1 MNTTEF
7 YGWQVA
13 WYVFGTL
20 ASFAAALLFY
30 RKGAASA
37 GGKGVAGN
45 LATWKLTGAAAI
57 FIVVLGAFHFMNPL
71 SPLSDRNRVLV
82 IYTTQGAGQ
91 PPAGSAVPF
100 TIQTDVFRETRI
112 DPKSIVI
119 EMLPADAV
127 ESLLPGIDE
136 KSFST
141 QRPIAPGTYR
151 VRLIEKD
158 TGKFRDFTMEVP
170 PHAR

>member
-1 MNTTEF
+1 MNPSEF

-20 ASFAAALLFY
+20 ASFVAALLFW
-30 RKGAASA
+30 RKGASA
-37 GGKGVAGN
+37 VGGSGTAN

-82 IYTTQGAGQ
+82 IYSTQPSGQ
-91 PPAGSAVPF
+91 ALAASGPPF
-100 TIQTDVFRETRI
+100 MIQTDVFKETKI
-112 DPKSIVI
+112 DPKSIFI

-127 ESLLPGIDE
+127 VSLLPGLDE

-141 QRPIAPGTYR
+141 QRAIAPGTYR

-158 TGKFRDFTMEVP
+158 TGKFRDFMMEVP
-170 PHAR
+170 PHAN